1 MPVTQFVHVAIA
13 NALFLGS
20 STTFAHTGAYV
31 GLFTS
36 DPGFF
41 GVQSG
46 EVSGG
51 GYTRIQPT
59 WSVASFGDS
68 RTVADISFPVAT
80 ANWGTVTH
88 VGIMDS
94 ATGGNML
101 AYEPT
106 AAPIS
111 VGIDD
116 QVNLKNGDFTV
127 DVSFLNE
134 GSGINTQR
142 TGTDYRR
149 SRFIDVIIDGG
160 TLIAEPGSWV
170 GLSWGD
176 DAQPFQEIDPGL
188 SEFSQAVPEYRRYK
202 VDWSMTNTD
211 PVTLT
216 NTNAIAWMVE
226 SGIGTDI
233 FIGWLDGLRTVQL
246 TQDPIGVFAEVNN
259 PNSLIWTEWHTE
271 FGQASPTI
279 RDVLRLPVGS
289 MTIVF

>member
-13 NALFLGS
+13 NALFLGT
-20 STTFAHTGAYV
+20 STTFAHSGAYV

-41 GVQSG
+41 GLQSG

-51 GYTRIQPT
+51 GYARIQPT
-59 WSVASFGDS
+59 WSSGGDS
-68 RTVADISFPVAT
+68 RTVTDISFPIAT

-88 VGIMDS
+88 VGVMDS

-106 AAPIS
+106 TSPM
-111 VGIDD
+111 VLETDD
-116 QVNLKNGDFTV
+116 VVVLKNGDFTV
-127 DVSFLNE
+127 NVTFLNE

-149 SRFIDVIIDGG
+149 SRFLDVIIDGG
-160 TLIAEPGSWV
+160 TLAAEPGSWAAM
-170 GLSWGD
+170 SWGD
-176 DAQPFQEIDPGL
+176 DAQPFQEVDTGL
-188 SEFSQAVPEYRRYK
+188 EYAPEYRRQK
-202 VDWSMTNTD
+202 VDWVMTNTN

-216 NTNAIAWMVE
+216 NTNVVAWTVE
-226 SGIGTDI
+226 RAPGTPDKP
-233 FIGWLDGLRTVQL
+233 GWLDALRTVQL
-246 TQDPIGVFAEVNN
+246 TQN
-259 PNSLIWTEWHTE
+259 PVGQENEFTNPASLLWTEWHTE
-271 FGQASPTI
+271 FGQASPTV